1 VPFDPDARDV
11 ALLVIDSRAP
21 HRHAGGEY
29 AARRASCER
38 VAAALRVPSLREVQD
53 SGLSVLDTI
62 ADTTDA
68 RRARHVLTE
77 NQRVLDF
84 VEALGD
90 SDLTAAGEL
99 FAASHSSMR
108 DDFGITTEHIDLIAD
123 TPRCGPARWAPG

>member
-38 VAAALRVPSLREVQD
+38 VAAALRVPSLRAVQD

-84 VEALGD
+84 IEALGD
-90 SDLTAAGEL
+90 SDHRG
-99 FAASHSSMR
+99 
-108 DDFGITTEHIDLIAD
+108 G
-123 TPRCGPARWAPG
+123 